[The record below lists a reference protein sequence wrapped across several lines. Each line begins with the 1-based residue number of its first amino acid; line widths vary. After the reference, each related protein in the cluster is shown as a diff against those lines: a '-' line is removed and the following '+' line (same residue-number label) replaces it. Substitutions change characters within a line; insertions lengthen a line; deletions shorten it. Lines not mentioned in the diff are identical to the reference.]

1 MVVGVH
7 GTPSGL
13 GESKSMWVMAQ
24 RSVLR
29 GMAVVA
35 STPSEGGSLQ
45 RAGSQPLSL
54 STSHVHVVQ
63 HFSSYIHV
71 IFMRYFDHSI
81 YYLYTLVRRP
91 RLILDFSLTILF
103 IHLVLTTYY
112 SSAFPTSLFVLAT
125 ILLSTALTVITAEQL
140 CVKREMA
147 EGLTVASAGGGDD
160 DVEMG
165 ALLRRD

>member
-1 MVVGVH
+1 
-7 GTPSGL
+7 
-13 GESKSMWVMAQ
+13 
-24 RSVLR
+24 
-29 GMAVVA
+29 
-35 STPSEGGSLQ
+35 
-45 RAGSQPLSL
+45 
-54 STSHVHVVQ
+54 
-63 HFSSYIHV
+63 
-71 IFMRYFDHSI
+71 MRYFNYSI

-112 SSAFPTSLFVLAT
+112 SSAFPTSLFVLTT

-147 EGLTVASAGGGDD
+147 EGLTVASAGDGGD